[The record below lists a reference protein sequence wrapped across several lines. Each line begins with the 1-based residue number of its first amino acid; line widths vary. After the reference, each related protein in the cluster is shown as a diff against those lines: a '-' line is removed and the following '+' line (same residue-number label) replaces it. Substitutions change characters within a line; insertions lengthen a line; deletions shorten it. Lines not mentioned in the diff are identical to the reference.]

1 MGKKPKQHTE
11 STADR
16 EKAIEATYF
25 AHNCGLS
32 KDEAVKM
39 LREDPIRIDD
49 ESQESSGRRTEAIL
63 DCSSQPRPMIFF
75 TSDCIS
81 TTRAFCVLKRHP
93 FSSLAEHDRAL
104 VPVGTRLFAHATSLS
119 PRRLREGGGGGRVF
133 LAVVA
138 PPHQL

>member
-63 DCSSQPRPMIFF
+63 DCSSQPAAAHDLLHLRLHFNDTRILRLEAAPLFF
-75 TSDCIS
+75 VG
-81 TTRAFCVLKRHP
+81 RA
-93 FSSLAEHDRAL
+93 
-104 VPVGTRLFAHATSLS
+104 
-119 PRRLREGGGGGRVF
+119 
-133 LAVVA
+133 
-138 PPHQL
+138 